1 VGSRSGAGTEGD
13 GFAGARAGDE
23 VGGIR

>member
-1 VGSRSGAGTEGD
+1 VGSRSGARTEGD